1 MFFGKIL
8 RDTPSQTKP
17 RTIKQ
22 MGLKKNANLVVQIL
36 DSPEELSEN
45 SQVLLFCKRD
55 VANRD
60 YSLKKESVFSL

>member
-8 RDTPSQTKP
+8 RDTTSQTKP